1 MGGAPPTERLEVRAV
16 CRRVLGE
23 IRESNHACA
32 TASCSAASTA
42 FRRSLRHER
51 IITVI
56 DLVCQHNCGLTL
68 NIILTIMLTALS
80 EPTQQTS
87 ELNEARRRADMMQ
100 TDPFRDLETLFSRV
114 GGRQPNSS
122 GVMPMDAFRRGSDVW
137 VHIDLPGVKA
147 ENLDITVE
155 RNVLTIAAERNWQRQ
170 DGDQSYFGERYRG
183 SFRRQI
189 QLGDGLDL
197 ENLEADLHDGVLT
210 IRIPVAEQAKPR
222 KVEVGKGRSSTS
234 EAIEATT
241 TDAN

>member
-1 MGGAPPTERLEVRAV
+1 
-16 CRRVLGE
+16 
-23 IRESNHACA
+23 
-32 TASCSAASTA
+32 
-42 FRRSLRHER
+42 
-51 IITVI
+51 
-56 DLVCQHNCGLTL
+56 
-68 NIILTIMLTALS
+68 
-80 EPTQQTS
+80 
-87 ELNEARRRADMMQ
+87 MMQ

-114 GGRQPNSS
+114 GGRQMNSS

-222 KVEVGKGRSSTS
+222 RVEVGKGRDTSS
-234 EAIEATT
+234 EAIEATS
-241 TDAN
+241 TDA